1 MTRSPAGLRCVI
13 FRDPRLILGL
23 YALMRAYSLPA
34 QQATIV
40 EYPAPADMYGASG
53 ITAGADGNL
62 WFAGTHNVGKI
73 SPAGV
78 ATEYA
83 NPPTWPGGSIA
94 PGPDGNLW
102 FPTLFG
108 IAKITTAGV
117 ITVYPASDTPAQFGG
132 ITSGPDG
139 KMWFSDIRQNAIGS
153 ITADGAMSAYGIPTA
168 NAIPGGITQGPD
180 GNLWF
185 TEVSGNRIG
194 KITTSGAITEYV
206 LPNADSEPNSITLG
220 PDGSLWFTETT
231 GNRVG
236 RITASGAISEFAL
249 PDAGVSGL
257 SGVHTAFPL
266 AIIQSSDGYLWVA
279 GGGGTIGRISTTG
292 VVTMV
297 PAPGAVGGIVQG
309 PDGNIWFTDGRIG
322 KLVPS
327 SLPRNTDFS
336 VDHLALS
343 FFCIGGAGPPTPLK
357 LGVSAP
363 VRRAFVA
370 ATSGEPWLSISP
382 SGSLSTNQAVTVSA
396 DPGGLGVGAHT
407 GAVQLTSGGVSQT
420 VPVTLSVG
428 GAVSLSGGPFNFTG
442 VSGGTI
448 AGDGLLTISSA
459 VPGIPAVPFT
469 ISIGGGTIRLFGC
482 FPGGSVN
489 YQWLAVTDPNGY
501 AISGGVTPAAIRVG
515 VNAGCRPGS
524 AFPPPGNYSA
534 SIVISPAG
542 GVEVAVYATLA
553 VAAAPAITSVVNAA
567 SFATGPLSPGE
578 VVTIFG
584 SSLGPEIGMGP
595 ALDSAGNLARSLGS
609 VSVSFSGYPAPLLY
623 VSSTQ
628 INCVVPYEAG
638 GLDKPSLQVIRGG
651 AASKLY
657 ELSSFVAAAPGV
669 FTLNGSGTGTGA
681 IINVSGGVNGPNNP
695 AARGSPVFFY
705 ITGEGQTSPPG
716 TTGQVTSVNTVGS
729 GPLTPQPLLR
739 VSVTVGGQPA
749 AVTFAGEAPG
759 TVAGVLQV
767 TIEVPSNAPS
777 GDLPLVVSVGSL
789 KSQDGV
795 TVSVR

>member
-1 MTRSPAGLRCVI
+1 
-13 FRDPRLILGL
+13 
-23 YALMRAYSLPA
+23 MRAYSLPA

-40 EYPAPADMYGASG
+40 EYPAPADMYGANG

-62 WFAGTHNVGKI
+62 WFTGIHNVGKI
-73 SPAGV
+73 SPAGA

-83 NPPTWPGGSIA
+83 TPPTWPGGDVA
-94 PGPDGNLW
+94 PGADGSLW
-102 FPTLFG
+102 FPTLYG

-117 ITVYPASDTPAQFGG
+117 ITVYPASVAPAQFGG
-132 ITSGPDG
+132 IASGPDG
-139 KMWFSDIRQNAIGS
+139 KMWFSDNRNNAIGS
-153 ITADGAMSAYGIPTA
+153 ITADGAMSAYDIPTA

-185 TEVSGNRIG
+185 TEISGNRIG
-194 KITTSGAITEYV
+194 KITTSGVITEYV

-220 PDGSLWFTETT
+220 PDGSLWFTEMT

-236 RITASGAISEFAL
+236 RITDSGAISEFAL

-257 SGVHTAFPL
+257 SGVRTAFPL
-266 AIIQSSDGYLWVA
+266 AIMQGSDGYLWVA

-297 PAPGAVGGIVQG
+297 PAPGAVTGIVQG
-309 PDGNIWFTDGRIG
+309 PDGNIWFTDGGFPDGRIG

-327 SLPRNTDFS
+327 SLPGNTDFS

-343 FFCIGGAGPPTPLK
+343 FFCIGGTGPPTPLK

-370 ATSGEPWLSISP
+370 ATTGEPWLSISP
-382 SGSLSTNQAVTVSA
+382 SGSLSTNQIVTVSA
-396 DPGGLGVGAHT
+396 DPAGLGVGAHT
-407 GAVQLTSGGVSQT
+407 GAVQLTSGNVSQT
-420 VPVTLSVG
+420 VPVTLNVG
-428 GAVSLSGGPFNFTG
+428 GAVSLSGGPFNFSG

-448 AGDGLLTISSA
+448 GPDGLLTITST

-469 ISIGGGTIRLFGC
+469 ISIGGGTIPLFGC
-482 FPGGSVN
+482 FPGGGSVN
-489 YQWLAVTDPNGY
+489 YQWLVVTDPNGY
-501 AISGGVTPAAIRVG
+501 AISGGMTPATIRVG

-524 AFPPPGNYSA
+524 AFPPPGNYSCA
-534 SIVISPAG
+534 ITITPAG
-542 GVEVAVYATLA
+542 GIGLAVDVTLA
-553 VAAAPAITSVVNAA
+553 VAAAPAITSVANAA

-578 VVTIFG
+578 VVAITG
-584 SSLGPEIGMGP
+584 SSLGPDAAIGA
-595 ALDSAGNLARSLGS
+595 ALDSAGKVATSLGS
-609 VSVSFSGYPAPLLY
+609 VSVSFGGYLAPLLY
-623 VSSTQ
+623 VSATQ

-638 GLDKPSLQVIRGG
+638 ALGVSTLQVIRGG
-651 AASKLY
+651 AASNLY
-657 ELSSFVAAAPGV
+657 SLSSLVAAAPGV

-681 IINVSGGVNGPNNP
+681 ITNGSGGVNGPKNP
-695 AARGSPVFFY
+695 AARGSPAFFY
-705 ITGEGQTSPPG
+705 ITGEGQTDPPG
-716 TTGQVTSVNTVGS
+716 TTGQVTSVNTVGG

-759 TVAGVLQV
+759 TVAGILQV
-767 TIEVPSNAPS
+767 NIVVPSDLPP

-789 KSQDGV
+789 MSQDGV
-795 TVSVR
+795 TVTVQ